1 MGKATWSVM
10 KIPPCSKRSS
20 LPDLCVNLAGAASSA
35 SRSTATFP
43 PSFDPLSGLTAIVL
57 GAAAARCLSATHRIS
72 GRFPMF
78 DIRKPCRFAEFHP
91 AGGKTPTHRLDRSR
105 KRATNAVFRQP
116 HARPPPIARHCHA
129 VCSPAGSASKIPSR
143 HSPSPAQPQTFQNP

>member
-10 KIPPCSKRSS
+10 KIPPCSKRSL

-43 PSFDPLSGLTAIVL
+43 PSFDPISGLTAIVL

-72 GRFPMF
+72 GRFPMLTSVSLAASRNF
-78 DIRKPCRFAEFHP
+78 
-91 AGGKTPTHRLDRSR
+91 TPQAAKHQHID
-105 KRATNAVFRQP
+105 
-116 HARPPPIARHCHA
+116 
-129 VCSPAGSASKIPSR
+129 
-143 HSPSPAQPQTFQNP
+143 